1 VITTSCD
8 LTTEK
13 SIAARFIIGDG
24 GLSLYGAY
32 RQVVRRG
39 TDAYIVIGDPDP
51 ARTGF
56 TPRLAIKLVRVL

>member
-1 VITTSCD
+1 VGS
-8 LTTEK
+8 
-13 SIAARFIIGDG
+13 AVRFLMGC
-24 GLSLYGAY
+24 SRERPASAY

-51 ARTGF
+51 VHTGF